1 MGNTAGELARSLE
14 TGFIDADVESNEAY
28 RPDLLLNDYHRGSSV
43 AAHICNELSHCD
55 SFLFSVVFLTM
66 GGIEVILQSLEEAR
80 LRGVKGRILTTDY
93 LMFNHPRAL
102 RRILQF
108 DNIDVRIY
116 TKEDFHTK
124 GYLFHRQDQYTLVVG
139 SSNMTQNALRKNKEW
154 NLKVTSME
162 QGELI
167 QSTVTEFEAMWRDA
181 TPLTLEWI
189 NEVYEPDWKKNHI
202 VRNGKHVSRLK
213 TYTLTPNSM
222 QTAATKNL
230 ENLRE
235 QGEDKALLI
244 SATGTGKTY
253 LSAFDV
259 RNCEPK
265 KMLFLV
271 HREQILQ
278 QAMDSFKDVLGEDIN
293 AGMLTGEHHEDGAD
307 YLFATIQT
315 MSKDEILH
323 HFAPDYFDYIVIDE
337 THKAGAESY
346 RKVIDYY
353 KPHFMLGMTASPER
367 TDGYDIYQLF
377 DHNIAYEIRLQQ
389 AMEEDLLCPFHYF
402 GITDLTVDGQEIDDT
417 TEFCNLVSSQRVDY
431 IVDRITFYGHSG
443 SRVKGLMFCSTVK
456 EAEELSRLLN
466 KRGYQTLALSGADS
480 QSDREQAIKRLEQ
493 DSREGRLDYILTVD
507 IFNEGID
514 IPEVNQVVMLR
525 PTQSAI
531 IFVQQLGRGLRKCDD
546 KDFVVIIDFIGNY
559 NKNFLIPIALSGD
572 RTYNKDT
579 IRKYVA
585 QGNRMLPGCSTINFD
600 AIAKEKIYESIN
612 TTNFTTLKLL
622 KEEYRDLKAKLG
634 KVPSLMDFYQNG
646 AVDPSII
653 IDYAKSYHNFLK
665 KVDKEYDVQMTD
677 VEEKML
683 EFVSVYLSSGKRPH
697 ELLILKMLLEQ
708 ERISKSEIT
717 EELKQQ
723 YHIVDDEASV
733 NKALEILQ
741 GGFLSG
747 SDKTNYSQYMFIEP
761 AKDDETVTQAMFQRC
776 MLYYRSIQNKAFIEQ
791 LKDVIDYGL
800 QSYQDKYSV
809 RYLDTNLSLYQ
820 KYSRKDVCRLLNWKS
835 DESSVVYGYKVKY
848 GTCPI
853 FVTYNKSEDISGSTK
868 YEDQFIDKSIFSW
881 MTRSRLTIQSE
892 EVQKILRCKQSG
904 LKIHL
909 FVKKADGEGKDF
921 YYLGETEPMLN
932 AVQQMT
938 MQDDKGKS
946 LSVVNIPMKLKNSV
960 RDDVY
965 EYIVG

>member
-1 MGNTAGELARSLE
+1 
-14 TGFIDADVESNEAY
+14 
-28 RPDLLLNDYHRGSSV
+28 
-43 AAHICNELSHCD
+43 
-55 SFLFSVVFLTM
+55 
-66 GGIEVILQSLEEAR
+66 
-80 LRGVKGRILTTDY
+80 
-93 LMFNHPRAL
+93 
-102 RRILQF
+102 
-108 DNIDVRIY
+108 
-116 TKEDFHTK
+116 
-124 GYLFHRQDQYTLVVG
+124 
-139 SSNMTQNALRKNKEW
+139 
-154 NLKVTSME
+154 
-162 QGELI
+162 
-167 QSTVTEFEAMWRDA
+167 
-181 TPLTLEWI
+181 
-189 NEVYEPDWKKNHI
+189 
-202 VRNGKHVSRLK
+202 
-213 TYTLTPNSM
+213 
-222 QTAATKNL
+222 
-230 ENLRE
+230 
-235 QGEDKALLI
+235 
-244 SATGTGKTY
+244 
-253 LSAFDV
+253 
-259 RNCEPK
+259 
-265 KMLFLV
+265 
-271 HREQILQ
+271 
-278 QAMDSFKDVLGEDIN
+278 
-293 AGMLTGEHHEDGAD
+293 
-307 YLFATIQT
+307 
-315 MSKDEILH
+315 
-323 HFAPDYFDYIVIDE
+323 
-337 THKAGAESY
+337 
-346 RKVIDYY
+346 
-353 KPHFMLGMTASPER
+353 
-367 TDGYDIYQLF
+367 
-377 DHNIAYEIRLQQ
+377 
-389 AMEEDLLCPFHYF
+389 
-402 GITDLTVDGQEIDDT
+402 
-417 TEFCNLVSSQRVDY
+417 
-431 IVDRITFYGHSG
+431 
-443 SRVKGLMFCSTVK
+443 
-456 EAEELSRLLN
+456 
-466 KRGYQTLALSGADS
+466 
-480 QSDREQAIKRLEQ
+480 
-493 DSREGRLDYILTVD
+493 
-507 IFNEGID
+507 
-514 IPEVNQVVMLR
+514 MLR

-622 KEEYRDLKAKLG
+622 KEEY
-634 KVPSLMDFYQNG
+634 Y
-646 AVDPSII
+646 
-653 IDYAKSYHNFLK
+653 
-665 KVDKEYDVQMTD
+665 KEYDVQMTD